1 MAKVNRGKGFEK
13 EIREAFEREENIS
26 VDRLKDT
33 QARFKD
39 NDNVADFIIYKYP
52 YELYIECKSRRGNTL
67 NFKNDIRPNQ
77 WEGLQ
82 MKSTIK
88 GVRAGVLVWFIDHD
102 LTAYIDIEELL
113 KLRAKGY
120 KSVNVKDLQKGKI
133 EFVEIDGLKKQIYY
147 KYDIKSLLEYI
158 QKR

>member
-13 EIREAFEREENIS
+13 EIREAFEREGNIS

-39 NDNVADFIIYKYP
+39 NDNVADFIIYQYP
-52 YELYIECKSRRGNTL
+52 YEIYIECKSRRGNTL

-88 GVRAGVLVWFIDHD
+88 GVSAGIIVWFIDHEM
-102 LTAYIDIEELL
+102 TAYIGIDELL
-113 KLRAKGY
+113 RLRAKGY
-120 KSVNVKDLQKGKI
+120 KSLNIKDLQNKEI
-133 EFVEIDGLKKQIYY
+133 EFVEIEGVKKQVYY
-147 KYDIKSLLEYI
+147 KYNLKSLLDYI
-158 QKR
+158 QKK